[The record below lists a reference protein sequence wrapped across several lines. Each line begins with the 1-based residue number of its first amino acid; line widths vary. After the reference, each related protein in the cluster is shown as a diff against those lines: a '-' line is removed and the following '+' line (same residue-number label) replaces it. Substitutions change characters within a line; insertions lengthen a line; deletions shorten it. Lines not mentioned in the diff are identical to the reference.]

1 MEIIAFKQ
9 DQEHLTNDLVLW
21 FAENSA
27 QPPTREDC
35 QQLARHLLRTYAL
48 YMPHMVGVWQLPEG
62 AMIKPTEP
70 MDIALA

>member
-1 MEIIAFKQ
+1 METIAFRQ
-9 DQEHLTNDLVLW
+9 DEEHLTNDLVLW

-27 QPPTREDC
+27 GQLSGEDC

-48 YMPHMVGVWQLPEG
+48 YMPHMVGVWQLPES
-62 AMIKPTEP
+62 ATIKPTEP